1 MAAGFIEPRAWH
13 AGLAGVVAVAGALI
27 TDETGAVLIVK
38 QNYRDAWALPGGICE
53 FGEPPHAGC
62 EREVAEEVGIV
73 GPAGRL
79 LAVDWQ
85 PAAPDYGPGARPQ
98 MFFLFDGGILAA
110 DTTITLQYEE
120 LDEYRFE
127 PQAGLAALLAPQVLR
142 RVTAALSARASGA
155 TVYLPQAP

>member
-1 MAAGFIEPRAWH
+1 MAAGFMEPRAWH
-13 AGLAGVVAVAGALI
+13 AGLPGVIAVAGALI

-62 EREVAEEVGIV
+62 EREVEEEIGLVR
-73 GPAGRL
+73 PAGRL
-79 LAVDWQ
+79 LVVDWQ
-85 PAAPDYGPGARPQ
+85 PAAPDYGPGARPSA
-98 MFFLFDGGILAA
+98 FFLFDGGILPV
-110 DTTITLQYEE
+110 DTEITLQYEE

-127 PQAGLAALLAPQVLR
+127 PQAGLAALLPPLVLR
-142 RVTAALSARASGA
+142 RVHAALSAQASGA